1 MRLMQAEETIQGYV
15 EKFNMASFLN
25 VDLLRNL
32 ELFHFP
38 VYSSVY
44 IEDDEQH
51 YLYFMVE
58 GQVQCY
64 HYHLNGNLAVIAL
77 SEPFCAI
84 GDLEILSRERV
95 YSNVIAT
102 RDTKM
107 LGLASSIVE
116 RYGANDPRFL
126 RFLIDELREK
136 LYKSDALKS
145 SQVLPLIKRLA
156 IYLLSQ
162 QRAGDLLLLPE
173 KEALAS
179 LMGATERHL
188 NRTLK
193 QLVDSGVIRVTYPQI
208 QILDKAGLINLSC

>member
-1 MRLMQAEETIQGYV
+1 MRLMQAEETIQSYV

-25 VDLLRNL
+25 ADLLRNL

-38 VYSSVY
+38 VYSSIY

-162 QRAGDLLLLPE
+162 QRAGDSLLLPE

-193 QLVDSGVIRVTYPQI
+193 QLVDSGMIHVSYPHI

>member
-1 MRLMQAEETIQGYV
+1 MRVMQAEDTIQSYV
-15 EKFNMASFLN
+15 EKFEMASFLN
-25 VDLLRNL
+25 DDLLRHL

-51 YLYFMVE
+51 YLYFLLE

-102 RDTKM
+102 QDTVM
-107 LGLASSIVE
+107 LGLSRSIVE
-116 RYGANDPRFL
+116 RFGANDPRFL
-126 RFLIDELREK
+126 RFLIEELRTK
-136 LYKSDALKS
+136 LYKSDAMKS
-145 SQVLPLIKRLA
+145 NQLLPLIKRLA

-162 QRAGDLLLLPE
+162 QGKSNSVILPE
-173 KEALAS
+173 KEVLAS

-188 NRTLK
+188 NRTIK
-193 QLVDSGVIRVTYPQI
+193 QLVDSGVIRVAYPTI
-208 QILDKAGLINLSC
+208 QILDRAALIKLGC